1 MSQQI
6 SKWFFRVVVSV
17 VVGSSMA
24 TLPAQVASAQAQAP
38 ADPWP
43 RGVQLSNAVV
53 TVYQPQVEKWEGDT
67 LQFRAAVA
75 AKPSGGNETFGVIWG
90 EAHTAVDRA
99 ARMVTLSDFSLT
111 RVKFPALDDNGS
123 SYLRELRQHLPTAA
137 RDIALDRLQ
146 ASLAANAVVRPSGV
160 PVRNDAPRI
169 IVSNTP
175 AVLIPIA
182 GDPVVKQA
190 GSTRFER
197 VVNTRALILRDGTTY
212 YLHLYDGWMVAPA
225 VDGPWRPA
233 ERALVGMDRLA
244 SELAKSGQVDLLDG
258 GNVQPKPS
266 LARAVP
272 TVYVSHTPTELIVFD
287 GQPKLQPVSG
297 TGLLWATNTIADV
310 LVDTA
315 TNDYYVLISGRW
327 YRARSL
333 EGPWGFVA
341 SNALPAD
348 FARIPPNEPAARV
361 LASVAGTPQ
370 AQEALIQNSIPQT
383 AAVPRTNGPIFSP
396 VFDGAPQLRPVEGTP
411 LQYVVNSPDAIL
423 QVEAS
428 SYYAVQA
435 GIWFAASR
443 LTGPWVVAAT
453 VPAVVY
459 TIPTS
464 SPLHYVTYVQIYRAT
479 PTTVYVGYTQGYLG
493 TVVAPDGV
501 VVYGTGY
508 PYSPWVGA
516 VYYPVPVT
524 YGVAAYPAYDA
535 AAGMMFGFAFG
546 AATAAMAAPYWGPY
560 YGGFYAAGG
569 CCWGASATQNVY
581 GHWGNTVAS
590 GTRTYGYNPATGNV
604 GVRGSYSTVNTRT
617 GTVSDV
623 QTARGYNPVTG
634 ERSAGYE
641 RSAVNPNTG
650 ASGTVARGA
659 EYNPQTGTVTRGAA
673 GTVNAPKE
681 GVSATGQRESATNVY
696 GQHASESSGTVTD
709 TRTGQSASYKTA
721 SAGNDHYAD
730 VNGNVYKNTG
740 SGWEKNT
747 GSGWESAKP
756 EESSS
761 MAREEQA
768 RSEGEDRF
776 NSFNRG
782 ASEGHF
788 GGGGG
793 FRGGGR
799 R

>member
-1 MSQQI
+1 
-6 SKWFFRVVVSV
+6 
-17 VVGSSMA
+17 
-24 TLPAQVASAQAQAP
+24 AQGANAQAQTP

-43 RGVQLSNAVV
+43 RDIQLSNAVV

-75 AKPSGGNETFGVIWG
+75 AKPSGNNETFGVIWG
-90 EAHTAVDRA
+90 EAHTEVDRV
-99 ARMVTLSDFSLT
+99 ARMVTLSGMSLT
-111 RVKFPALDDNGS
+111 RIKFPTLNDNGS
-123 SYLRELRQHLPTAA
+123 SYLRELRQHLPNAA
-137 RDIALDRLQ
+137 RTIELDRLQ
-146 ASLAANAVVRPSGV
+146 ASLAANGQVRSSGV

-169 IVSNTP
+169 IVSNAP

-182 GDPVVKQA
+182 GDPVLKGA
-190 GSTRFER
+190 ADTRFER
-197 VVNTRALILRDGTTY
+197 VLNTRALILRDGTTY
-212 YLHLYDGWMVAPA
+212 YLHLYDGWMSAPA

-233 ERALVGMDRLA
+233 GKAPLGMDQLA
-244 SELAKSGQVDLLDG
+244 TDLAKSGQVDLLDG
-258 GNVQPKPS
+258 GNVQPKAS
-266 LARAVP
+266 LAKTAP
-272 TVYVSHTPTELIVFD
+272 TVYVSHIPAELIVFD

-310 LVDTA
+310 LVDT
-315 TNDYYVLISGRW
+315 TSNDYYVLISGRW
-327 YRARSL
+327 YQARSL

-348 FARIPPNEPAARV
+348 FARIPRNEPAARV

-370 AQEALIQNSIPQT
+370 AQEALIENSIPQT
-383 AAVPRTNGPIFSP
+383 AAVPRANGPKFTP
-396 VFDGAPQLRPVEGTP
+396 TFDGAPQLRPVEGTP
-411 LQYVVNSPDAIL
+411 LHYVVNSPDAIV
-423 QVEAS
+423 QANAS
-428 SYYAVQA
+428 SYYAVQS
-435 GIWFAASR
+435 GIWFAAAR
-443 LTGPWVVAAT
+443 LTGPWEVAAT
-453 VPAVVY
+453 VPAVIY

-464 SPLHYVTYVQIYRAT
+464 SPLHYVTYVQVYRTT

-493 TVVAPDGV
+493 TVVASDGV

-508 PYSPWVGA
+508 PYSPWVGS
-516 VYYPVPVT
+516 VYYAVPVT

-535 AAGMMFGFAFG
+535 AAGMMLGFAFG
-546 AATAAMAAPYWGPY
+546 ATTAAMVAPHWGPY
-560 YGGFYAAGG
+560 YGGFYAGGG
-569 CCWGASATQNVY
+569 CCWGASASQNVY

-590 GTRTYGYNPATGNV
+590 GTRTYGYNPSTGNV

-617 GTVSDV
+617 GTISDV
-623 QTARGYNPVTG
+623 QTGRGYNPVTG

-659 EYNPQTGTVTRGAA
+659 EYNPQTGTATRGAA
-673 GTVNAPKE
+673 GTVNAPSA
-681 GVSATGQRESATNVY
+681 GVSATGQRESATNAY

-709 TRTGQSASYKTA
+709 TRTGQSASYKSA

-747 GSGWESAKP
+747 GSGWENARP

-761 MAREEQA
+761 MAKEQQA
-768 RSEGEDRF
+768 RSEGEQRA
-776 NSFNRG
+776 NSFDRN
-782 ASEGHF
+782 ASEGRF
-788 GGGGG
+788 RGGGG
-793 FRGGGR
+793 FRGR